1 MVVALAVA
9 VARIAIAEAEVEC
22 RSSNGGSGSAT
33 VNVAGGYNTWLGKA
47 DLHLRVL
54 GENHWLAQDSGA
66 PAFGPL
72 GSWKLSP
79 LENSQ
84 EFRWKEKEGS
94 ANG

>member
-9 VARIAIAEAEVEC
+9 VARVAIAEVEC
-22 RSSNGGSGSAT
+22 RRSNDGSGSAT
-33 VNVAGGYNTWLGKA
+33 VNMAGGYNTWLREA

-54 GENHWLAQDSGA
+54 GKNHWLAQVSGA

-72 GSWKLSP
+72 GSWFLCP
-79 LENSQ
+79 VEISQ
-84 EFRWKEKEGS
+84 ECRWKEKEGTRY